1 MSRNWPAATK
11 ILMVEDDALTATF
24 LRTRIEMEGVE
35 VRVAHNGFEALE
47 MIKADPPDLMTTDLM
62 MPGMDGFR
70 LVKEVRSLPPPV
82 GRLPILFIS
91 ANKNDHDM
99 ARCLAAGG
107 DDFMTKPFSVDV
119 LVERLWRLHERSKG
133 R

>member
-1 MSRNWPAATK
+1 MSRNWPESMK
-11 ILMVEDDALTATF
+11 ILMVEDDPLSATL
-24 LRTRIEMEGVE
+24 LRVRMEMEGIQVQ
-35 VRVAHNGFEALE
+35 VAHNGVEALDMLKQE
-47 MIKADPPDLMTTDLM
+47 PPDLMTTDLM

-70 LVKEVRSLPPPV
+70 LVKEIRSMPPPL
-82 GRLPILFIS
+82 GRIPILFIS

-133 R
+133 H

>member
-1 MSRNWPAATK
+1 MSRNWPASTK
-11 ILMVEDDALTATF
+11 LLMVEDDPLSAML
-24 LRTRIEMEGVE
+24 LRTRLEMEGLQ
-35 VRVAHNGFEALE
+35 VRVARNGMEALE
-47 MIKADPPDLMTTDLM
+47 MLKADPPDLMTTDLM

-70 LVKEVRSLPPPV
+70 LVKEIRSLPPPL
-82 GRLPILFIS
+82 GRVPVLFIS

-107 DDFMTKPFSVDV
+107 DDFMTKPYSVDV
-119 LVERLWRLHERSKG
+119 LVERLWRLHERAGG